1 MSIHDVNKEFA
12 KVVFPKF
19 IEDNKNYL
27 LFTFEEKDPD
37 DPDEGVEV
45 QLRSGGALFR
55 DEVGELDMDLI
66 VHYVKGALGVIADEH
81 E

>member
-19 IEDNKNYL
+19 IEEDKNYL
-27 LFTFEEKDPD
+27 LFTFEERDPED
-37 DPDEGVEV
+37 TDQGVEV

-55 DEVGELDMDLI
+55 DDAGELDMDLI
-66 VHYVKGALGVIADEH
+66 AHYVKGALEVISNEY